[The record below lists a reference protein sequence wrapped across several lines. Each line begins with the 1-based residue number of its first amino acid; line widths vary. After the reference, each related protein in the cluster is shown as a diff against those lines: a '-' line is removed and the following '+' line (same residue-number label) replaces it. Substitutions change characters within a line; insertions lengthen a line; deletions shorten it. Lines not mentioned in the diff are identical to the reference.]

1 MTSEVKDDLQINNIL
16 VTTFSADMTRFYQPL
31 DLTVNGRA
39 QRFIARKFNCRYFQH
54 ISDELESGKSLQ
66 ETNVKLHLLILKPLH
81 VVGFYNYITSVEE
94 KEIVLNGWKAA
105 GIYGAL
111 NMGSTKLR
119 NIHPLHDMN
128 PLIVDNAIH
137 D

>member
-16 VTTFSADMTRFYQPL
+16 VTTFSADMTRLYQPL
-31 DLTVNGRA
+31 DLRANGRA
-39 QRFIARKFNCRYFQH
+39 QRFIARKYNCRYFQH
-54 ISDELESGKSLQ
+54 ISDELEPGKSLQ

-81 VVGFYNYITSVEE
+81 AVRFYNYITSVEE
-94 KEIVLNGWKAA
+94 KEIILNGWKAA

-111 NMGSTKLR
+111 NIGSTKLR
-119 NIHPLHDMN
+119 NIDPLHDIN
-128 PLIVDNAIH
+128 PLIVENAIQ

>member
-66 ETNVKLHLLILKPLH
+66 ETNVNLHLLILKPLH
-81 VVGFYNYITSVEE
+81 VVGFI
-94 KEIVLNGWKAA
+94 I
-105 GIYGAL
+105 I
-111 NMGSTKLR
+111 
-119 NIHPLHDMN
+119 LHQ
-128 PLIVDNAIH
+128 LKKKKSF
-137 D
+137 

>member
-16 VTTFSADMTRFYQPL
+16 VTTFFADMTRFYQPL

-66 ETNVKLHLLILKPLH
+66 EANVKLHLLILKSLH
-81 VVGFYNYITSVEE
+81 VVGFYNNIKSVEE
-94 KEIVLNGWKAA
+94 K
-105 GIYGAL
+105 
-111 NMGSTKLR
+111 SF
-119 NIHPLHDMN
+119 
-128 PLIVDNAIH
+128 
-137 D
+137 